1 MEQKIVS
8 ESVKA
13 KRLRDKVFEIVDQAN
28 AEAPIDRH
36 VSKLDALT
44 VVQRSLQET
53 KDQAY
58 EQRKFRS
65 LRDLSDFIV
74 LTQSNKTSFYFPKN
88 TDLLTIGHPRSTA
101 KHEYSLDDYLQAK
114 AKWVTADFGVSEE
127 AKPLVASAIIHPCDS
142 VEYKYAIS
150 RLQNLPQ
157 GLVSQEALLA
167 AIGDGNSTLARRA
180 RAALQLRDLKGRFA
194 WMGGAVRALFRLLNG
209 DVKSF
214 TGRYVADSPRAGF
227 IQIEAP
233 DESIY
238 EVPSTSTEFIKALIN
253 PTSDGFS
260 PTPAKYSSSDPVSD
274 FSSVTKVE
282 SPNGW
287 TRIDPNNSLGFTD
300 GAFNAVISR
309 DVDGKRKISLSTV
322 DGTSV
327 GDFDN
332 WFDVQNE
339 LRGRE
344 VDIAGLAR
352 NEDGSEFDDAENRWA
367 NYPENAYQ
375 LARYVGY
382 LPQGIPDG
390 VEGATDNPR
399 ELASKFNKSDLV
411 GALEEALTPI
421 ENVPANGRGL
431 LGFEGGLQDI
441 KAEAIY
447 QALRMQGE
455 DADLEVARIY
465 DELLGT
471 NENRDALSSER
482 GEKAAD
488 VAEEV
493 TRPDLEEEVR
503 DTTEVVADTTELPE
517 LLRGLTADELEQFRS
532 TGDYTPYLP
541 QNEAIEMPQGYYTPN
556 PQIID
561 PKSTD
566 FINVRTPEDVEISN
580 RAFLDAI
587 NRSSAPGRRIILTS
601 GLPVGYTDEPIE
613 LAKKS
618 TEDLEVSFRDGIE
631 PGATPGYGKMRFL
644 DDEGSER
651 FANVSVEALRDALQL
666 QGVDTNELLRQIKSE
681 GGEGQK
687 ERVTESDATDILNQ
701 EGADTQVPT
710 GPTEEEISRLRERAI
725 PAFQEMRYD
734 EDIINAVRDGA
745 SYEELKKL
753 INKAP
758 FDGYNSR
765 WHYDY
770 NDYDSR
776 MWVDLPRAAQRA
788 KWANFEKALD
798 YVSAIRPAD
807 VSEDPGLIE
816 SSRRIPNRE
825 KETALDDNAQ
835 EKEIRN
841 KISQVTDELIKQVDS
856 LEESTLNAD
865 QDVVN
870 TDPTIAAL
878 QAQINELNQINNN
891 LRAELDAV
899 MNPDGEQTTSN
910 ELNSEDL
917 AKLYKS
923 FFVRPPDLL
932 RDEFIFDPGGDA
944 IFVRDDW
951 KEIIARRA
959 EDYQLIA
966 NDAIA
971 NMQNPRNELPT
982 SENTVPEK
990 SEAPFLLNATPE
1002 DLQPGDI
1009 ITGDHFV
1016 ITEVVKTT
1024 ASNLRD
1030 TYAPRDRSNR
1040 PWLFRDT
1047 YVIRGY
1053 YPGHQEQI
1061 YPEKL
1066 TARRQVRV
1074 YRNADTPERGEN
1086 LAIDRPIP
1094 EDYIDGRRDPDYTR
1108 DYRAWRREVLTAKR
1122 RFNPP
1127 SNANEFVWVE
1137 DVDLK
1142 NSFWYRFVMHYNRF
1156 PPLEEKMLNLARR
1169 LQQIGEP
1176 NVLDP
1181 DSGPSGVTL
1190 PERPSDPPSSD
1201 EGSLEDQKARAEKEY
1216 VDLNEEIRQM
1226 LLDGIPI
1233 IDPRTAEL
1241 IRLRDD
1247 AFNRMLDLSREIENR
1262 DNVTFIEPKVK
1273 VISVDDSKNK
1283 PKETPSTQKIN
1294 EDPKETIPTPENT
1307 GSIEIELPNNQESM
1321 DEFARAYWEEMMRG
1335 VGSTEPMPENF
1346 PEILRKNLQIPV
1358 FINLTP
1364 QNGARLVYRGAVG
1377 EEGRYI
1383 WLNPDGS
1390 TVPYD
1395 PSDPRQAGKVEIGRI
1410 FKSDTIT
1417 DQPAP
1422 TLPMSPTPIEDLPR
1436 DPDGNIIIPPPP
1448 PGSTPSTPPPVT
1460 QNINIPQNDIRRNRF
1475 DRDSGSF
1482 TSGEPASR
1490 VTQTIPTPNST
1501 ASDSDSSPFTVDGF
1515 RERVQSLLD
1524 QARRP
1529 MEGSPYREWQ
1539 ERNYIFADGINQ
1551 VRLGDVV
1558 NHWGGDDNEFRGWGD
1573 GTVVAITPTEN
1584 VGDRERIAYA
1594 WVYFPQAVVRDQT
1607 RERNLILDE
1616 NGQPVRGPVYKKIA
1630 VRMLFLNR
1638 RGSTDEL
1645 RNAQQNAYNNFRTD
1659 WQRNTRADRVRVP
1672 STPQVLPSGVR
1683 PTPTPT
1689 PSPIENLPPLVDG
1702 VPVSAP
1708 TPEPTPTPPT
1718 PTPTQDLGQLE
1729 GSIPL
1734 AQRFLNRPL
1743 AARLSAERLR
1753 EFSPSWRGV
1762 SEADPN
1768 YIDPDRI
1775 QNGASIE
1782 DFANAGWSPQQAAN
1796 LARAAESR
1804 PSFSKIKELFEEYQT
1819 ADSTERTRIKTEIGL
1834 RLEKVFGVGTT
1845 DFGRSSNIKVEIS
1858 SLNIGS
1864 DGINID
1870 FVFRDFLSPTNRRI
1884 GTSQRTLRNITAD
1897 SFDFHE
1903 DVISI
1908 PSAEDKGSGFGES
1921 WKAYYDS
1928 WVFSNGGYKTTSAA
1942 GNGHWIGAYVWTGFG
1957 YGWETVAT
1965 GVNQVKKMNAKVEEI
1980 RNKTVKNREDLIVIR
1995 DFDFHLNKA
2004 ASALGLSVRDL
2015 LLSQPAAFRGVDENI
2030 LQNFP
2035 TPRDL
2040 ALVGFNPFATMGK
2053 TEDQLKKV
2061 KWFGKDFMIVNG
2073 WSAKKRGTPDNIS
2086 LLQQESEL
2094 YEYKRRRDS
2103 QDLLKT
2109 AFPPSAKL
2117 KEWFNDVDNYSDD
2130 LRPYF
2135 DEISTLFSQRKDTN
2149 PVGLLS
2155 TPARRILHDEIYT
2168 LLSNPAITDKK
2179 SLINVLDA
2187 LNRDRVIF
2195 ENPLTG
2201 NDSVLDEFRNLSS
2214 DQLMDVYRN
2223 SSEDTDSPL
2232 IVNGEDT
2239 GLKVRI
2245 LSGTASRVMK
2255 VTDPSSQKVYYLKQ
2269 QDSPFS
2275 SSPNAGSNAE
2285 IIANNIAKGLE
2296 IVGLPLINKIAGE
2309 DNGWIISTNAGGNL
2323 NIKPLE
2329 LEGTSAEVDT
2339 GVFSL
2344 RPGDWSEVL
2353 RPEGSEYESSQIEVM
2368 NLVNIA
2374 ILDALIA
2381 NEDRHEFNSVMVEN
2395 PQEGSS
2401 RQIQRWLP
2409 IPIDNAENTFGYNYE
2424 TIREA
2429 PPSVKEYL
2437 QTSTGEFMDHL
2448 TFLNTEV
2455 LDEKTLKQLIDNRLS
2470 VLKNNLRESLG
2481 GGWISQE
2488 QLDLLESRIRDFEAL
2503 TARDYKNIFGSR
2515 DE

>member
-1 MEQKIVS
+1 MEEKF
-8 ESVKA
+8 KA
-13 KRLRDKVFEIVDQAN
+13 KRLRDKALSIVEDANRQAPL
-28 AEAPIDRH
+28 ERH
-36 VSKLDALT
+36 ITNLDALT
-44 VVQRSLQET
+44 VVERSLTET
-53 KDQAY
+53 KGAPY
-58 EQRKFRS
+58 EQRKFQA
-65 LRDLSDFIV
+65 LRDLSDFIT
-74 LTQSNKTSFYFPKN
+74 LSQKNKTSFYFPKN

-101 KHEYSLDDYLQAK
+101 KHEYSLEDYLSAK
-114 AKWVTADFGVSEE
+114 ANWVTAEFGIAEE
-127 AKPLVASAIIHPCDS
+127 AKPLIASAIINPCDS
-142 VEYKYAIS
+142 VEYKYAIT
-150 RLQNLPQ
+150 RLTNLPQ

-167 AIGDGNSTLARRA
+167 AIGDGNSTAARRA
-180 RAALQLRDLKGRFA
+180 RAAKQLRDLKGRFA
-194 WMGGAVRALFRLLNG
+194 WMGGAVKAFFRMLNG

-214 TGRYVADSPRAGF
+214 TGRYVADSPTPGF

-238 EVPSTSTEFIKALIN
+238 EIPSTSSEFIKALIN
-253 PTSDGFS
+253 PTADGFS
-260 PTPAKYSSSDPVSD
+260 PNNAKYSSSDPIVD
-274 FSSVTKVE
+274 LSSANKVE
-282 SPNGW
+282 APNGW
-287 TRIDPNNSLGFTD
+287 TRVNPNNPLEFTD
-300 GAFNAVISR
+300 GAFNAVVSR
-309 DVDGKRKISLSTV
+309 DVDGKRSLSVSTV

-332 WFDVQNE
+332 WFEVQNE

-344 VDIAGLAR
+344 VELAGLAR
-352 NEDGSEFDDAENRWA
+352 NEDGSEFDDVENRWA

-375 LARYVGY
+375 LSRYVGY

-431 LGFEGGLQDI
+431 LGFEGGLQDV

-455 DADLEVARIY
+455 DADAEVARIY

-471 NENRDALSSER
+471 TENQDALRAER
-482 GEKAAD
+482 GEEAQD
-488 VAEEV
+488 VSEVV

-517 LLRGLTADELEQFRS
+517 LLRGLTAEELEEFRS
-532 TGDYTPYLP
+532 TGDYSPYLP
-541 QNEAIEMPQGYYTPN
+541 QNEEIEMPQGYYTPN
-556 PQIID
+556 PQSID
-561 PKSTD
+561 PRSTD
-566 FINVRTPEDVEISN
+566 FINIRTSEDD
-580 RAFLDAI
+580 APLDRI
-587 NRSSAPGRRIILTS
+587 FRSE
-601 GLPVGYTDEPIE
+601 LPVGYTDEPIE
-613 LAKKS
+613 LAKRP
-618 TEDLEVSFRDGIE
+618 TEDLEAAFRDGIE
-631 PGATPGYGKMRFL
+631 PGATPGYGRMRFL
-644 DDEGSER
+644 DDEDSER

-666 QGVDTNELLRQIKSE
+666 QGVDTNDLLRKIKSE
-681 GGEGQK
+681 GEEGQK
-687 ERVTESDATDILNQ
+687 EKVTESEATDILNQ
-701 EGADTQVPT
+701 EGADTQALT
-710 GPTEEEISRLRERAI
+710 RPTEEEISRLRERAI
-725 PAFQEMRYD
+725 PAFQEMRYG
-734 EDIINAVRDGA
+734 EDVINAVRDGA

-753 INKAP
+753 INKVP
-758 FDGYNSR
+758 SSFDGYNSR
-765 WHYDY
+765 WHYNY
-770 NDYDSR
+770 VDYDSR
-776 MWVDLPRAAQRA
+776 DYVDLPRYVQRQD
-788 KWANFEKALD
+788 WANFEKALD

-825 KETALDDNAQ
+825 KETALEDNAH
-835 EKEIRN
+835 EKEIRD

-865 QDVVN
+865 QDAVN

-878 QAQINELNQINNN
+878 QEKINQLNKINKG
-891 LRAELDAV
+891 LRAELDALT
-899 MNPDGEQTTSN
+899 NPAGEQTN
-910 ELNSEDL
+910 AEELTKLWGDL
-917 AKLYKS
+917 
-923 FFVRPPDLL
+923 FRQPDPL
-932 RDEFIFDPGGDA
+932 RDEFIFSS
-944 IFVRDDW
+944 
-951 KEIIARRA
+951 ENAR
-959 EDYQLIA
+959 DYQIMVNDVIA
-966 NDAIA
+966 NA
-971 NMQNPRNELPT
+971 QNPRNELPT
-982 SENTVPEK
+982 PENAIPEK
-990 SEAPFLLNATPE
+990 SEAPFILNANPE
-1002 DLQPGDI
+1002 ELQARDVL
-1009 ITGDHFV
+1009 TKDHFV
-1016 ITEVVKTT
+1016 ITEVRKVTG
-1024 ASNLRD
+1024 SN
-1030 TYAPRDRSNR
+1030 NR
-1040 PWLFRDT
+1040 VN
-1047 YVIRGY
+1047 YIIRGY
-1053 YPGHQEQI
+1053 YPGHSEQT
-1061 YPEKL
+1061 YPEQFSS
-1066 TARRQVRV
+1066 RRQLRV
-1074 YRNADTPERGEN
+1074 YRNAETPEAGN
-1086 LAIDRPIP
+1086 NPAIIQPNP
-1094 EDYIDGRRDPDYTR
+1094 QDYLEGRRDPDYVSE
-1108 DYRAWRREVLTAKR
+1108 YRVWRREVLTAKR
-1122 RFNPP
+1122 RFDAPQNV
-1127 SNANEFVWVE
+1127 NEFVWTE
-1137 DVDLK
+1137 DTEMK
-1142 NSFWYRFVMHYNRF
+1142 NNFFYRFVMHYGKNSPVVMERM
-1156 PPLEEKMLNLARR
+1156 ENLIRR
-1169 LQQIGEP
+1169 LEQIGES
-1176 NVLDP
+1176 NQT
-1181 DSGPSGVTL
+1181 DSEVAETMPVFKAPS
-1190 PERPSDPPSSD
+1190 
-1201 EGSLEDQKARAEKEY
+1201 
-1216 VDLNEEIRQM
+1216 I
-1226 LLDGIPI
+1226 
-1233 IDPRTAEL
+1233 
-1241 IRLRDD
+1241 
-1247 AFNRMLDLSREIENR
+1247 
-1262 DNVTFIEPKVK
+1262 K
-1273 VISVDDSKNK
+1273 VISIDDSKNK

-1294 EDPKETIPTPENT
+1294 EDPKETIPTSKNT
-1307 GSIEIELPNNQESM
+1307 GSVEIELPNNQESM
-1321 DEFARAYWEEMMRG
+1321 DEFARAYWEQMMRG
-1335 VGSTEPMPENF
+1335 VGSSEPMPEDF
-1346 PEILRKNLQIPV
+1346 PEILRKNLQIPD

-1364 QNGARLVYRGAVG
+1364 QTGARLVYQGTVG

-1383 WLNPDGS
+1383 WINPDGS
-1390 TVPYD
+1390 SVPYN
-1395 PSDPRQAGKVEIGRI
+1395 PNDPRQAGKLEIGRI

-1422 TLPMSPTPIEDLPR
+1422 TLPMGPTPIEDLPR
-1436 DPDGNIIIPPPP
+1436 DPDGNIIIPPSP

-1645 RNAQQNAYNNFRTD
+1645 RDAQQNAYNNFRTD

-1689 PSPIENLPPLVDG
+1689 PTPTPIENLPPLVDG

-1708 TPEPTPTPPT
+1708 RPTPPT
-1718 PTPTQDLGQLE
+1718 APAPQAEDLGPFE
-1729 GSIPL
+1729 GSTPL
-1734 AQRFLNRPL
+1734 AQRFLNRPIE
-1743 AARLSAERLR
+1743 ARVPVERLR

-1762 SEADPN
+1762 SEVDPN
-1768 YIDPDRI
+1768 YVDPDRI

-1782 DFANAGWSPQQAAN
+1782 DFANAGWSPQTAAN
-1796 LARAAESR
+1796 FARAAESR

-1819 ADSTERTRIKTEIGL
+1819 ADSVERTRIKTELGL
-1834 RLEKVFGVGTT
+1834 RLGRVFGVGTAN
-1845 DFGRSSNIKVEIS
+1845 FGRSSNIKVDIS
-1858 SLNIGS
+1858 SLAIGS
-1864 DGINID
+1864 DRIAVD
-1870 FVFRDFLSPTNRRI
+1870 FIFADSVTNRRI

-1957 YGWETVAT
+1957 YGWETVSM
-1965 GVNQVKKMNAKVEEI
+1965 GVSQVKKMNAKVEEI
-1980 RNKTVKNREDLIVIR
+1980 RNKNVKTREDLKVIR

-2004 ASALGLSVRDL
+2004 ASALGVSVQDL
-2015 LLSQPAAFRGVDENI
+2015 LLSPYGRFNGADENL

-2040 ALVGFNPFATMGK
+2040 SLVGFNPYATVGK
-2053 TEDQLKKV
+2053 TKDQIKKV
-2061 KWFGKDFMIVNG
+2061 TWFGKDFMIKNG
-2073 WSAKKRGTPDNIS
+2073 WQGKKRGTPDNIS

-2094 YEYKRRRDS
+2094 YEFKRRRDS
-2103 QDLLKT
+2103 KDLLKT
-2109 AFPPSAKL
+2109 IFPPSAKL
-2117 KEWFNDVDNYSDD
+2117 KEWFNDVNNYSDD

-2135 DEISTLFSQRKDTN
+2135 DEISILFSQRKDTN

-2201 NDSVLDEFRNLSS
+2201 NDSVLDQFRNLSS

-2339 GVFSL
+2339 GLFSL

-2353 RPEGSEYESSQIEVM
+2353 RPEGSDYESSQIEVM
-2368 NLVNIA
+2368 SLVNIA
-2374 ILDALIA
+2374 ILDTLIA

-2503 TARDYKNIFGSR
+2503 TARDYKNIFEGR
-2515 DE
+2515 DR